1 MFKFFIM
8 SSITRFFSRIVKEVV
23 YFFKREHFLKTIWK
37 RECISNE
44 GQYKQDRPKTY
55 KKNNNNWFSKWLNP
69 TQNYVSAL
77 QVYNWIILLLQL
89 MGVKKLKKSYYISV
103 TGSVKK
109 KIMETPFPYIF
120 LHPLQ
125 QQKGYSVLF
134 LHLLQQ
140 QRKGDYVIFNRTDL
154 CFLWKSYTTDIKF
167 PLDISKRQC
176 NNRIWK

>member
-1 MFKFFIM
+1 
-8 SSITRFFSRIVKEVV
+8 
-23 YFFKREHFLKTIWK
+23 
-37 RECISNE
+37 
-44 GQYKQDRPKTY
+44 
-55 KKNNNNWFSKWLNP
+55 
-69 TQNYVSAL
+69 
-77 QVYNWIILLLQL
+77 

-154 CFLWKSYTTDIKF
+154 CFLWKSYKTDIKF

-176 NNRIWK
+176 NNRI